1 MVNVTFV
8 QLDGSRI
15 TLDEAPGKTVM
26 QAATSNGVQG
36 IIGECG
42 GSLMCATCHVY
53 VAESWLGQL
62 APVTPVEDEMLKCT
76 DSERRPNSRLGCQ
89 ITLSAAIDGLVVHVP
104 ESQQ

>member
-1 MVNVTFV
+1 MVRVTFV
-8 QLDGSRI
+8 HPDESQT
-15 TLDEAPGKTVM
+15 TLDEASGMTVM

-53 VAESWLGQL
+53 VAEQWLGRL
-62 APVTPVEDEMLKCT
+62 VPMTSVEGEMLKCS
-76 DSERRPNSRLGCQ
+76 DSERRSSSRLSCQ
-89 ITLSAAIDGLVVHVP
+89 IALSEDIDGLVVHLP